1 MLTCSILDSTEWTK
15 TLSKEW
21 EELFL
26 NSFSVTPFQSFEW
39 VSTWWN
45 WFGGSKK
52 PHIFEVR
59 EGKDL
64 IGLMPMYE
72 TSFPVRIL
80 RPVGKGHSDYLQPLI
95 RKGYEHSFCERFS
108 DYLHTLKKIDLIDL
122 QQIRENHPLLN
133 YFSSCQIIHQDACYL
148 LDLPSHF
155 EDYLKGLSKS
165 MRYEARRINRPPF
178 TTRQAQIRTVVD
190 PEEIEKAF
198 HIFFQLHVKRWRQ
211 RALPGSF
218 ARPMT
223 QKFHMDYAK
232 KACAKGE
239 LKFSILEYDGKPV
252 GALYVMKAGCS
263 YFFYQSGFDPHFKT
277 LSPGNVLVSHT
288 IQLAISEGATQFDFM
303 RGLEPYK
310 SRWKPQKAMKNF
322 RILKHSDHLKGK
334 VSAFLGASATKSR
347 FKNTLKSV
355 QLSPS

>member
-26 NSFSVTPFQSFEW
+26 DSFLVTPFQSFEW
-39 VSTWWN
+39 VSTWWE
-45 WFGGSKK
+45 WFGRSKK
-52 PHIFEVR
+52 PHIFEIR

-72 TSFPVRIL
+72 TSFPLRIL

-95 RKGYEHSFCERFS
+95 RKGYERSFSEHFA
-108 DYLHTLKKIDLIDL
+108 DHLHTLKGIDLIDL
-122 QQIRENHPLLN
+122 QQLRENHPLLDCL
-133 YFSSCQIIHQDACYL
+133 SGCQKIHQDACYL
-148 LDLPSHF
+148 LDLPSTF
-155 EDYLKGLSKS
+155 EDYLKTLSKS

-178 TTRQAQIRTVVD
+178 TTRQAKIRTIMD
-190 PEEIEKAF
+190 PEEIEKVF
-198 HIFFQLHVKRWRQ
+198 PVFFQLHVKRWRQ

-218 ARPMT
+218 ARPIT
-223 QKFHMDYAK
+223 QKFHIDYAR
-232 KACAKGE
+232 KACAKGS
-239 LKFSILEYDGKPV
+239 LKFSVLEYEDKPV
-252 GALYVMKAGCS
+252 GALYVMKAGGG
-263 YFFYQSGFDPHFKT
+263 YFFYQSGFDPNFKM

-288 IQLAISEGATQFDFM
+288 IQLAISDGATQFDFM

-310 SRWKPQKAMKNF
+310 SRWKPQKTMKNF

-334 VSAFLGASATKSR
+334 ISAFLGASATKSR
-347 FKNTLKSV
+347 LKSMLKSA
-355 QLSPS
+355 QLGP